1 MSFPYYK
8 NAAGMRHLFC
18 VELIDHLWVSHYLN
32 YVALLFM
39 TMTGLGIARM
49 FFCSFQQSFIDLH
62 LFSKNTFK
70 HLKFWMQF

>member
-8 NAAGMRHLFC
+8 NAAGMGHLFC

-39 TMTGLGIARM
+39 TMIGLGIAR
-49 FFCSFQQSFIDLH
+49 DVL
-62 LFSKNTFK
+62 LFLSA
-70 HLKFWMQF
+70 KFHRFAPV